1 MPNSTLLVFPN
12 TLLKRAETPIL
23 WQVNVLPTAAL
34 VVLPDVQRTHR
45 PAAAAEE

>member
-1 MPNSTLLVFPN
+1 MPNSTLLVSI